1 MTPEISDLI
10 TKFIKAYAKETYKA
24 ENYTDT
30 YSREFLL
37 KGVKVF
43 EDWLMFQHCA
53 EDRKAMKQSW
63 DGEDASENKL
73 IDKQAEQEI
82 EWKDAQIKDIPWNR
96 LMANKDTFT
105 EKQANLIINNPDLFL

>member
-43 EDWLMFQHCA
+43 EDWLMFQDCA
-53 EDRKAMKQSW
+53 EDREAMKQSW
-63 DGEDASENKL
+63 NGEDASENKL
-73 IDKQAEQEI
+73 IDKQAEE
-82 EWKDAQIKDIPWNR
+82 EAELNDAKTKDIPWNR
-96 LMANKDTFT
+96 LMMTKDTFS
-105 EKQANLIINNPDLFL
+105 EKQANVIINNPDLFL